1 MIPAVS
7 GDKGQIMD
15 NKKQLDSILAMDDS
29 LAMVESITDGL
40 PVDDYS
46 PEQDKDITL
55 DDIFGVNAN
64 DTPQTFGD
72 QFASLG
78 DDTKTEDGQR
88 MITDAFVSEINKL
101 PGTTVEI
108 SDIPQLAA
116 IVQMRT
122 GAKGDVEGYLMNTIM
137 QTNKTLAEQNKSE
150 LNPGGAVSEMAKDAE
165 QAHQGA
171 APGMGGADMLG
182 GGVPGIPDA
191 SAAPTA
197 GAGVLSEVPPI
208 APTPEPALDASTSDG
223 LDSLLPPDGGMG
235 GTPAP
240 GGDGTLGLADIGVS
254 DDDLAA
260 ANNALD
266 GIPGDVG
273 SQPTAG
279 DSVPGV
285 DDALAGLDKL
295 DDSMFGDASAPA
307 TGAAGAPAAGAPA
320 TDTPAADVPA
330 ADAPAAGD
338 DTPAAGD
345 DTPKDDDTK
354 DGPKT
359 ESAGMPELP
368 PMLENALNSIHKEYV
383 AKEAA
388 EDARREDFVRG
399 VVAKLE
405 ANERKTAAMV
415 ESANKRRVALDAI
428 IESVDK
434 KLERTAILESAA
446 KNIAAMNDRDK
457 ATTAMLESILAETS
471 TKMRLAGIVGKAGA
485 MLENATAQTQKTAT
499 DAASQ
504 LHKQLGGILENAQ
517 KKHGAAM
524 LESANQKR
532 RRSALLES
540 VRNTTIAARKKDAA
554 VLTESAN
561 RVSARN
567 AAIERIVGAT
577 AQDRINSIRSRVQSA

>member
-1 MIPAVS
+1 
-7 GDKGQIMD
+7 MD

-182 GGVPGIPDA
+182 GGVPGVPGMPDA

-197 GAGVLSEVPPI
+197 GAGALSEVPPI

-235 GTPAP
+235 GAPAP

-266 GIPGDVG
+266 GIPGGDG
-273 SQPTAG
+273 SQPPAG

-295 DDSMFGDASAPA
+295 DDSMFGDAGAPA
-307 TGAAGAPAAGAPA
+307 TGDAGAPAADAPA
-320 TDTPAADVPA
+320 TDTPAADAPA
-330 ADAPAAGD
+330 ADAPAAG
-338 DTPAAGD
+338 A

-368 PMLENALNSIHKEYV
+368 PMLENALNAIHKDYV

-446 KNIAAMNDRDK
+446 KNMAAMNDRDK
-457 ATTAMLESILAETS
+457 TTTVMLESILADAS

-485 MLENATAQTQKTAT
+485 MLENATAQSQKTAT

-504 LHKQLGGILENAQ
+504 LHKQLSGILENAQ

-540 VRNTTIAARKKDAA
+540 VRNTTIAARKKEAA

-561 RVSARN
+561 RVATRN

-577 AQDRINSIRSRVQSA
+577 AQDRINSIRARVESA